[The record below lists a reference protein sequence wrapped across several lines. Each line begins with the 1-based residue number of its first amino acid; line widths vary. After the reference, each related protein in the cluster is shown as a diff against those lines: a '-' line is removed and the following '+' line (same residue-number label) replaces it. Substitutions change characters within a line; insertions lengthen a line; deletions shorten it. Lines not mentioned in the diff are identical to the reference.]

1 MKQGNFFKVRKIFSA
16 AGLLLSCSLV
26 LSGCAST
33 PASSVSPTNTKTK
46 SASAVTKAS
55 TSIASPSSSPSQFSL
70 KADPIDISCDQ
81 ALSLQ
86 SLYEFDPNL
95 ALTPNHKTLFG
106 SIGAQQEALGAISC
120 LLTNLSSQEEFQV
133 VITKLDVASEK
144 HQVSVISNPMTGDTA
159 YQVSSGVPGLFSTAD
174 SVGTAQFMAG
184 KYWVSISSKSLSSGV
199 QFSPLSY
206 LIWNN
211 IK

>member
-1 MKQGNFFKVRKIFSA
+1 MKQGNYFKDRNTFSA
-16 AGLLLSCSLV
+16 AGLLLTCSLV

-33 PASSVSPTNTKTK
+33 PSSSASPTITKSK
-46 SASAVTKAS
+46 SASADPKTR
-55 TSIASPSSSPSQFSL
+55 TPTQSPSSSPSQFSL
-70 KADPIDISCDQ
+70 KAEPIDISCEQ

-86 SLYEFDPNL
+86 SLYDFDPNL
-95 ALTPNHKTLFG
+95 ALTPNHKTIFG
-106 SIGAQQEALGAISC
+106 STGAQQEALGAISC

-133 VITKLDVASEK
+133 VITKLDEVSEK
-144 HQVSVISNPMTGDTA
+144 HQVSVISNPVTGDTS

-184 KYWVSISSKSLSSGV
+184 KYWASIASKSSTNGV
-199 QFSPLSY
+199 QSSPLSC
-206 LIWNN
+206 LIWKN